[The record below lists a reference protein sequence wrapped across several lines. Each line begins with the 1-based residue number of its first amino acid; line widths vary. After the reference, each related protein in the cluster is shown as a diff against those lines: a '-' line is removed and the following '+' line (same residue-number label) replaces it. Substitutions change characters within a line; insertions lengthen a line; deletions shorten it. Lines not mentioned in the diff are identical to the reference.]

1 VDFIKSDR
9 ISTGREGGTS
19 DDRIALS
26 RVMSGDGAMVRANPS
41 KRDEGMYTCPSYY
54 HQRINVLPRELVR
67 SVGKWDRLHWLAG
80 SEVMA
85 SCLGSHKRV
94 LSCPHPVVCV

>member
-1 VDFIKSDR
+1 VKSGFYQDR

-26 RVMSGDGAMVRANPS
+26 RAMSGDGAMVRTLRNVMKA
-41 KRDEGMYTCPSYY
+41 YTRAQTYY

-67 SVGKWDRLHWLAG
+67 SRENGIDFTG
-80 SEVMA
+80 
-85 SCLGSHKRV
+85 
-94 LSCPHPVVCV
+94 